1 MGGNKDAKRQAEEDR
16 KRADEERR
24 RYEALLNTQ
33 LQTQQKVDPLEE
45 RLKTGNMNFLD
56 AVEGKGEDGT
66 AKPFDIRDSRLGL
79 APNLALFD
87 SAVNRQDEDRQGQ
100 GLLTMGQATSNPNL
114 TALLSEQRKS
124 RAAQDAGGGLE
135 RAFSLR
141 NAEVRG
147 SALPLIGIGQ
157 QRNATGL
164 GALSSIYGGA
174 AERYGNASRQ
184 YQELASRPSF
194 WQQLALAG
202 IQGAAGVG
210 AGMASGG
217 TGFFRP

>member
-1 MGGNKDAKRQAEEDR
+1 MGKNDGKKAAEEDR
-16 KRADEERR
+16 RRADEQQRK
-24 RYEALLNTQ
+24 YEALLNTQ

-56 AVEGKGEDGT
+56 AVEGKGADGAT
-66 AKPFDIRDSRLGL
+66 KPFDIRDSRLGM

-87 SAVNRQDEDRQGQ
+87 SAVNRQDDDRQGQ

-114 TALLSEQRKS
+114 TALLSEQRKA

-135 RAFSLR
+135 RAFQLR

-164 GALSSIYGGA
+164 GAISNIYGGA
-174 AERYGNASRQ
+174 ANRYQDASGR

-194 WQQLALAG
+194 WQQLLMTG
-202 IQGAAGVG
+202 IGGAAGIG
-210 AGMASGG
+210 AAYAG
-217 TGFFRP
+217 RR

>member
-16 KRADEERR
+16 RRADEERR

-56 AVEGKGEDGT
+56 AVEGKGADGAST
-66 AKPFDIRDSRLGL
+66 PFDIRDSRLGL
-79 APNLALFD
+79 APNLSLFD

-114 TALLSEQRKS
+114 TALLGEQRKA

-135 RAFSLR
+135 RAFQLR

-164 GALSSIYGGA
+164 GAISSIYGGA
-174 AERYGNASRQ
+174 ADRYSNASGR
-184 YQELASRPSF
+184 YQQLASQPSF
-194 WQQLALAG
+194 WERLLLTG
-202 IQGAAGVG
+202 IGGASQIGAAY
-210 AGMASGG
+210 AG
-217 TGFFRP
+217 RP

>member
-1 MGGNKDAKRQAEEDR
+1 MGGNKDAKRAAEEDR
-16 KRADEERR
+16 RRADEERR
-24 RYEALLNTQ
+24 RYEALLATS
-33 LQTQQKVDPLEE
+33 LQNQQKVDPLEE
-45 RLKTGNMNFLD
+45 RLKAGNMSFLD
-56 AVEGKGEDGT
+56 AVEGKGEGGV

-114 TALLSEQRKS
+114 TALLTEQRKA

-164 GALSSIYGGA
+164 GAISNIYGGA
-174 AERYGNASRQ
+174 ADRYGNASRQ
-184 YQELASRPSF
+184 YQDLASRPGF
-194 WQQLALAG
+194 WERLLFQG
-202 IQGAAGVG
+202 VGAAGQVG
-210 AGMASGG
+210 AAYAG
-217 TGFFRP
+217 RP

>member
-1 MGGNKDAKRQAEEDR
+1 MGGNKDARRQAEEDR
-16 KRADEERR
+16 RRAEEERR
-24 RYEALLNTQ
+24 RYEAM
-33 LQTQQKVDPLEE
+33 LQTSLQNQQRVDPLEE
-45 RLKTGNMNFLD
+45 RLKQGNMNFLD
-56 AVEGKGEDGT
+56 AVEGRGADGAT
-66 AKPFDIRDSRLGL
+66 KPFDIRDSRLGI

-100 GLLTMGQATSNPNL
+100 GLVTMGQIGANPNL
-114 TALLSEQRKS
+114 TALLSEQRKA
-124 RAAQDAGGGLE
+124 RAAQEAGGGLE
-135 RAFSLR
+135 RAFQLR

-147 SALPLIGIGQ
+147 SALPLIGVGQ
-157 QRNATGL
+157 QRNAIGL
-164 GALSSIYGGA
+164 GAISNIYEGA
-174 AERYGNASRQ
+174 ANRYGNASRQ

-217 TGFFRP
+217 TGFFRR